1 MEFLISTS
9 EKEKTQV
16 KNLWKYCFDDTEEYM
31 DYYFTK
37 RYEFENNYIIK
48 DADEVIS
55 SLMVNKYSLK
65 INDVIKSVSYI
76 VGVSSSAV
84 HRGGGYASILIN
96 RTLYDLYEKGEDITM
111 LMPIDSYIYTRYG
124 FANIYNMLELDIPID
139 RIKVSKTNLKAT
151 YYEDDK
157 MEDIIEIYNRC
168 ISNIASYFVRDASYF
183 QNMIDEVKLEGGNI
197 VICYENDKPISYMI
211 FYPKHEGGET
221 GFVRE
226 MFSLKKSG
234 YDKLMEIVKSHFT
247 QIKRVIIHSH
257 EKSNIFHYFN
267 ADNKIT
273 YKIKPFM
280 MSRVLNAKKIFQEQI
295 NENLKYVSFE
305 GRNLKIKLID
315 DIIHENNRI
324 FEIRSN
330 KDNGF
335 ILDISNS
342 TEDFEM
348 SIYDFS
354 RLVFGYINWEYFIF
368 EKNIELSDSK
378 KFLLNLLFPKKNS
391 YFNDYV

>member
-1 MEFLISTS
+1 
-9 EKEKTQV
+9 
-16 KNLWKYCFDDTEEYM
+16 
-31 DYYFTK
+31 
-37 RYEFENNYIIK
+37 
-48 DADEVIS
+48 
-55 SLMVNKYSLK
+55 
-65 INDVIKSVSYI
+65 
-76 VGVSSSAV
+76 
-84 HRGGGYASILIN
+84 
-96 RTLYDLYEKGEDITM
+96 
-111 LMPIDSYIYTRYG
+111 
-124 FANIYNMLELDIPID
+124 
-139 RIKVSKTNLKAT
+139 
-151 YYEDDK
+151 
-157 MEDIIEIYNRC
+157 
-168 ISNIASYFVRDASYF
+168 
-183 QNMIDEVKLEGGNI
+183 
-197 VICYENDKPISYMI
+197 
-211 FYPKHEGGET
+211 
-221 GFVRE
+221 

-234 YDKLMEIVKSHFT
+234 YDKLMKIVKSHIT

-295 NENLKYVSFE
+295 NENLKYVAFE
-305 GRNLKIKLID
+305 GGNLKIKLID

-335 ILDISNS
+335 ILDISDS
-342 TEDFEM
+342 TEDFKM

-368 EKNIELSDSK
+368 EKKIELSDSK

>member
-16 KNLWKYCFDDTEEYM
+16 KNLWKYCFDDTEEYI

-55 SLMVNKYSLK
+55 SLMANKYSLK
-65 INDVIKSVSYI
+65 INDEIKSVSYI
-76 VGVSSSAV
+76 VGVSSSPV
-84 HRGGGYASILIN
+84 YRGGGYASILIK

-139 RIKVSKTNLKAT
+139 RIKVSKTNLKAA

-183 QNMIDEVKLEGGNI
+183 QNMIDEVKLEGGNM

-295 NENLKYVSFE
+295 NENLKYVAFE
-305 GRNLKIKLID
+305 SGNLKIKLID
-315 DIIHENNRI
+315 EIIYENNRI

-335 ILDISNS
+335 ILDISDS
-342 TEDFEM
+342 TEDFEI

-368 EKNIELSDSK
+368 EKNIELSDAK

>member
-55 SLMVNKYSLK
+55 SLMANKYSLK
-65 INDVIKSVSYI
+65 INHVIKSVSYI
-76 VGVSSSAV
+76 VGVSSSPV
-84 HRGGGYASILIN
+84 HRGGGYASILIK
-96 RTLYDLYEKGEDITM
+96 RTLSDLYEKGEDVTM

-139 RIKVSKTNLKAT
+139 RIKVSKTNLKAA

-168 ISNIASYFVRDASYF
+168 ISSIASYFVRDASYF

-197 VICYENDKPISYMI
+197 IICYENDKPISYMI

-295 NENLKYVSFE
+295 NENLKYVAFE
-305 GRNLKIKLID
+305 GGNLKIKLID

-324 FEIRSN
+324 FEIKSN

-335 ILDISNS
+335 ILDISDS

-368 EKNIELSDSK
+368 EKNIELSDAK

>member
-1 MEFLISTS
+1 MEFLFSTS

-16 KNLWKYCFDDTEEYM
+16 KNLWKYCFDDTDEYM

-55 SLMVNKYSLK
+55 SLMANKYSLK

-76 VGVSSSAV
+76 VGVSSSPV

-96 RTLYDLYEKGEDITM
+96 RTLSDLYEKGEDITM

-124 FANIYNMLELDIPID
+124 FANIYNMLELDIAID
-139 RIKVSKTNLKAT
+139 RIKVSKTNLKAA

-267 ADNKIT
+267 SDNKIT

-295 NENLKYVSFE
+295 NENLKYVAFE
-305 GRNLKIKLID
+305 GGNLKIKLID

-335 ILDISNS
+335 ILDISDS

-368 EKNIELSDSK
+368 EKNIELSDAK

>member
-1 MEFLISTS
+1 MEFLFSTS

-16 KNLWKYCFDDTEEYM
+16 KNLWKYCFDDTDEYM

-55 SLMVNKYSLK
+55 SLMANKYSLK

-76 VGVSSSAV
+76 VGVSSSPV

-124 FANIYNMLELDIPID
+124 FANIYNMLELDIAID
-139 RIKVSKTNLKAT
+139 RIKVSKTNLKAA

-168 ISNIASYFVRDASYF
+168 MSNIASYFVRDASYF

-247 QIKRVIIHSH
+247 QIKRVSIHSY

-295 NENLKYVSFE
+295 NENLRYVSFE
-305 GRNLKIKLID
+305 GGNLKIKLID

-335 ILDISNS
+335 ILDISDS

>member
-9 EKEKTQV
+9 ENEKTQV
-16 KNLWKYCFDDTEEYM
+16 KNLWKYCFNDTDEYM
-31 DYYFTK
+31 DYYFAK
-37 RYEFENNYIIK
+37 RYEYENNYIIK

-55 SLMVNKYSLK
+55 SLMANKYSLK
-65 INDVIKSVSYI
+65 INDEIKNVSYI

-84 HRGGGYASILIN
+84 HRGGGYASILIK
-96 RTLYDLYEKGEDITM
+96 RTLSDLYEKGEDVTM

-124 FANIYNMLELDIPID
+124 FANIYNMLELEIPID
-139 RIKVSKTNLKAT
+139 RIKFNKTNLKAA

-197 VICYENDKPISYMI
+197 IICYEDNKPISYMI
-211 FYPKHEGGET
+211 FYPKHESGET

-226 MFSLKKSG
+226 IFSLKKSG
-234 YDKLMEIVKSHFT
+234 YDKLMEIVKSHYT
-247 QIKRVIIHSH
+247 QIKRVIVHSY
-257 EKSNIFHYFN
+257 EKSNIFYYFN
-267 ADNKIT
+267 EDNKIS

-280 MSRVLNAKKIFQEQI
+280 MSRVLNAKKIFREQV
-295 NENLKYVSFE
+295 NDNLRYVNFE
-305 GRNLKIKLID
+305 GGNLKIKIVD
-315 DIIHENNRI
+315 DIIHENNKV

-330 KDNGF
+330 KDDGF
-335 ILDISNS
+335 ILDISS
-342 TEDFEM
+342 SVEDVDM
-348 SIYDFS
+348 SIYDLS
-354 RLVFGYINWEYFIF
+354 RLFFGCIDIGNFIF
-368 EKNIELSDSK
+368 EKNIELADDK
-378 KFLLNLLFPKKNS
+378 KFLLNLLFSKKNS

>member
-16 KNLWKYCFDDTEEYM
+16 KNLWKYCFDDTDEYM

-55 SLMVNKYSLK
+55 SLMANKYSLK
-65 INDVIKSVSYI
+65 INDEIKSVSYI
-76 VGVSSSAV
+76 VGVSSSPV
-84 HRGGGYASILIN
+84 YRGGGYASILIN

-124 FANIYNMLELDIPID
+124 FANIYNMLELDIAID
-139 RIKVSKTNLKAT
+139 RIKVSKTNLKAA

-157 MEDIIEIYNRC
+157 MEDIIEIYNIC

-197 VICYENDKPISYMI
+197 VICYEDNKPISYMI

-295 NENLKYVSFE
+295 NENLRYVSFE
-305 GRNLKIKLID
+305 GGNLKIKLID

-335 ILDISNS
+335 ILDISDS

-368 EKNIELSDSK
+368 EKNIELSDAK
-378 KFLLNLLFPKKNS
+378 KFLLNLLFAKKNS

>member
-9 EKEKTQV
+9 ENEETQV
-16 KNLWKYCFDDTEEYM
+16 KNLWKYCFDDTDEYM

-48 DADEVIS
+48 DDDEVIS
-55 SLMVNKYSLK
+55 SLMTNKYSLK
-65 INDVIKSVSYI
+65 INDEIKNVSYI

-84 HRGGGYASILIN
+84 HRGGGYASILIK
-96 RTLYDLYEKGEDITM
+96 RTLTELYEKGEDITM

-139 RIKVSKTNLKAT
+139 RIKINKTNLKAV
-151 YYEDDK
+151 YYEDDI
-157 MEDIIEIYNRC
+157 MEHPIEIYNKSMSS
-168 ISNIASYFVRDASYF
+168 IGSYFARDDSYF
-183 QNMIDEVKLEGGNI
+183 QNLIDEVKLEGGNI
-197 VICYENDKPISYMI
+197 IICYEDDSPIAYMI
-211 FYPKHEGGET
+211 FYPKYEGGET

-226 MFSLKKSG
+226 IFSLKKSG
-234 YDKLMEIVKSHFT
+234 YDKLMEIVKSHYT
-247 QIKRVIIHSH
+247 QIKNVIVHSY
-257 EKSNIFHYFN
+257 EKSNVFYYFN

-295 NENLKYVSFE
+295 NANLRYVAFE
-305 GRNLKIKLID
+305 GGNLKIKLID
-315 DIIHENNRI
+315 EIIQENNKV

-335 ILDISNS
+335 ILDISDS

-354 RLVFGYINWEYFIF
+354 RLVFGYINWEILLF
-368 EKNIELSDSK
+368 EKNIELSDAK
-378 KFLLNLLFPKKNS
+378 KFLLNLLFQKKNS

>member
-55 SLMVNKYSLK
+55 SLMANKYSLK

-76 VGVSSSAV
+76 VGVSSSPV

-139 RIKVSKTNLKAT
+139 RIKVSKTNLKAA

-247 QIKRVIIHSH
+247 QIKRVSIHSY

-295 NENLKYVSFE
+295 NENLRYVSFE
-305 GRNLKIKLID
+305 GGNLKIKLID

-335 ILDISNS
+335 ILDISDS

>member
-9 EKEKTQV
+9 ENEKTQV
-16 KNLWKYCFDDTEEYM
+16 KNLWKYCFDDTDEYM

-37 RYEFENNYIIK
+37 RYEYENNYIIK
-48 DADEVIS
+48 DDDEVIS
-55 SLMVNKYSLK
+55 SLMTNKYSLK
-65 INDVIKSVSYI
+65 INDEIKNVSYI

-84 HRGGGYASILIN
+84 HRGGGYASILIK
-96 RTLYDLYEKGEDITM
+96 RTLTELYEKGEDITM

-139 RIKVSKTNLKAT
+139 RIKINKTNLKAV
-151 YYEDDK
+151 YYEDDI
-157 MEDIIEIYNRC
+157 MEHLIEIYNKSMSS
-168 ISNIASYFVRDASYF
+168 IGSYFARDDSYF
-183 QNMIDEVKLEGGNI
+183 QNMIDEVKLEGGKI
-197 VICYENDKPISYMI
+197 IICYEDDRPIAYMI

-226 MFSLKKSG
+226 IFSLKKSG
-234 YDKLMEIVKSHFT
+234 YDKLMEIVKSHYT
-247 QIKRVIIHSH
+247 QIKNVIVHSY
-257 EKSNIFHYFN
+257 EKSNVFYYFN

-295 NENLKYVSFE
+295 NVNLRYVAFE
-305 GRNLKIKLID
+305 GGNLKIKLVD
-315 DIIHENNRI
+315 EIIQENNKV

-335 ILDISNS
+335 ILDISDS
-342 TEDFEM
+342 TEDLEM
-348 SIYDFS
+348 SIYDLS
-354 RLVFGYINWEYFIF
+354 RLVFGYINWEILLF
-368 EKNIELSDSK
+368 EKNIELSDAK
-378 KFLLNLLFPKKNS
+378 KFLLNLLFQKKNS

>member
-305 GRNLKIKLID
+305 GGNLKIKLID